1 MAWERMSN
9 IGRYLRIL
17 CLKSTSQKNRR
28 KNRIIRIF
36 CELLAKMRL
45 GSLINRGVPEGTVE
59 MREARRRALTHCV
72 ETNGVI
78 IEDGRNERSPKKG
91 IDTYS
96 VLLCQN
102 LFQGRNERSPKKG
115 IDTDCGKLPPSDY
128 SSVEMREARR
138 RALTH
143 NVINPK
149 ANPKHA

>member
-59 MREARRRALTHCV
+59 MREARRRALTQPILSLNCYRNHR
-72 ETNGVI
+72 
-78 IEDGRNERSPKKG
+78 RNERSPMKS
-91 IDTYS
+91 IDTHKS
-96 VLLCQN
+96 
-102 LFQGRNERSPKKG
+102 
-115 IDTDCGKLPPSDY
+115 
-128 SSVEMREARR
+128 
-138 RALTH
+138 
-143 NVINPK
+143 
-149 ANPKHA
+149 

>member
-59 MREARRRALTHCV
+59 MREARRRALTHV
-72 ETNGVI
+72 FGAKLDI
-78 IEDGRNERSPKKG
+78 FSIGRNERSPKKG
-91 IDTYS
+91 IDTFFWS
-96 VLLCQN
+96 IFIKNC
-102 LFQGRNERSPKKG
+102 
-115 IDTDCGKLPPSDY
+115 
-128 SSVEMREARR
+128 
-138 RALTH
+138 
-143 NVINPK
+143 
-149 ANPKHA
+149 

>member
-59 MREARRRALTHCV
+59 MREARRRALTHV
-72 ETNGVI
+72 VHDI
-78 IEDGRNERSPKKG
+78 RVDDVPSRNERSPKKG
-91 IDTYS
+91 IDIFF
-96 VLLCQN
+96 
-102 LFQGRNERSPKKG
+102 LF
-115 IDTDCGKLPPSDY
+115 LY
-128 SSVEMREARR
+128 
-138 RALTH
+138 
-143 NVINPK
+143 
-149 ANPKHA
+149 

>member
-45 GSLINRGVPEGTVE
+45 GSLINRGFPEGTVE
-59 MREARRRALTHCV
+59 MREARRRALTHAS
-72 ETNGVI
+72 I
-78 IEDGRNERSPKKG
+78 SLPRS
-91 IDTYS
+91 S
-96 VLLCQN
+96 
-102 LFQGRNERSPKKG
+102 F
-115 IDTDCGKLPPSDY
+115 

-138 RALTH
+138 RALTR
-143 NVINPK
+143 ILDW
-149 ANPKHA
+149 

>member
-59 MREARRRALTHCV
+59 MREARRRALTLSHLQSGKQV
-72 ETNGVI
+72 HL
-78 IEDGRNERSPKKG
+78 GRNERSPKKG
-91 IDTYS
+91 IDT
-96 VLLCQN
+96 
-102 LFQGRNERSPKKG
+102 
-115 IDTDCGKLPPSDY
+115 I
-128 SSVEMREARR
+128 
-138 RALTH
+138 
-143 NVINPK
+143 
-149 ANPKHA
+149 

>member
-59 MREARRRALTHCV
+59 MREARRRALTH
-72 ETNGVI
+72 TL
-78 IEDGRNERSPKKG
+78 K
-91 IDTYS
+91 
-96 VLLCQN
+96 LC
-102 LFQGRNERSPKKG
+102 L
-115 IDTDCGKLPPSDY
+115 
-128 SSVEMREARR
+128 SSHHFVEMREARR
-138 RALTH
+138 RALTLL
-143 NVINPK
+143 
-149 ANPKHA
+149 

>member
-59 MREARRRALTHCV
+59 MREARRRALTRKIGCIFGL
-72 ETNGVI
+72 E
-78 IEDGRNERSPKKG
+78 
-91 IDTYS
+91 
-96 VLLCQN
+96 
-102 LFQGRNERSPKKG
+102 F
-115 IDTDCGKLPPSDY
+115 SD
-128 SSVEMREARR
+128 VEMREARR

-143 NVINPK
+143 IVRV
-149 ANPKHA
+149 

>member
-59 MREARRRALTHCV
+59 MREARRRALTHFLFPLPSLTITV
-72 ETNGVI
+72 EMREARRRALTLETQFTKNI
-78 IEDGRNERSPKKG
+78 MSFCRNERSPKKG
-91 IDTYS
+91 IDTILNS
-96 VLLCQN
+96 ESPSISN
-102 LFQGRNERSPKKG
+102 L
-115 IDTDCGKLPPSDY
+115 
-128 SSVEMREARR
+128 
-138 RALTH
+138 
-143 NVINPK
+143 
-149 ANPKHA
+149 

>member
-59 MREARRRALTHCV
+59 MREARRRALTHVFFSRFHIVCV
-72 ETNGVI
+72 S
-78 IEDGRNERSPKKG
+78 RNERSPKKG
-91 IDTYS
+91 IDTIPFLQHTS
-96 VLLCQN
+96 DPCC
-102 LFQGRNERSPKKG
+102 RNERSPKKG
-115 IDTDCGKLPPSDY
+115 IDT
-128 SSVEMREARR
+128 SSSILRDVGIE
-138 RALTH
+138 
-143 NVINPK
+143 K
-149 ANPKHA
+149 